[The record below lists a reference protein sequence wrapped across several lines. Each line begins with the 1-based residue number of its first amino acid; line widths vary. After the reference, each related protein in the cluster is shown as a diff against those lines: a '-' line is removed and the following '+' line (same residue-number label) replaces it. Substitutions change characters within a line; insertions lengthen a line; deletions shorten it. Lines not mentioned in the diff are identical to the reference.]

1 MKIFISSKVE
11 DFKMDKIEIKG
22 GNRLTGEVKVSGAK
36 TRYYL
41 Y

>member
-22 GNRLTGEVKVSGAK
+22 GNRLTGEVKDFHLILFNS
-36 TRYYL
+36 
-41 Y
+41 